1 LCPSSVPRDIV
12 STLPPLTYLVLEET
26 RSKVADMST
35 RTRILLYG
43 NSLVLG
49 GIGASLRAEGRFE
62 VVSLARSLPDTSD
75 VEALAPDVI
84 VFDIETPG
92 SAAAFSTIESNPD
105 MMILGVSP
113 DENIVQLWSGRQYRE
128 LSTKDL
134 TALIEVGSQPTVA
147 LTEDVIITRKR

>member
-1 LCPSSVPRDIV
+1 
-12 STLPPLTYLVLEET
+12 
-26 RSKVADMST
+26 MSR

-62 VVSLARSLPDTSD
+62 VVGLPRSLPAASD

-84 VFDIETPG
+84 VFDLETPG
-92 SAAAFSTIESNPD
+92 SAAAFSALESHPD
-105 MMILGVSP
+105 LILLGVSP
-113 DENIVQLWSGRQYRE
+113 DDNIVQLWSGRQYRE

-134 TALIEVGSQPTVA
+134 TALIEAGSRP
-147 LTEDVIITRKR
+147 VISANENVVITRMMQGV

>member
-1 LCPSSVPRDIV
+1 
-12 STLPPLTYLVLEET
+12 
-26 RSKVADMST
+26 MST

-62 VVSLARSLPDTSD
+62 VVGLPRSLPATSD

-84 VFDIETPG
+84 VFDLETPG
-92 SAAAFSTIESNPD
+92 SAAAFSALEGHPD
-105 MMILGVSP
+105 LILLGVSP
-113 DENIVQLWSGRQYRE
+113 DDNIVQLWSGRQYRE
-128 LSTKDL
+128 LSIKDL

-147 LTEDVIITRKR
+147 LAEDVVITRNR